1 MAASQPIENQQ
12 RSHEGFEKKHYME
25 CTTRGLAEHYRGRPR
40 GRVPGDG
47 ALAPPDPVPRPDGYR
62 SVARDA
68 PLTARHRAGTPAP
81 RGGEERDTM
90 AEYRVF
96 QGKDTKQVDGHTT
109 RPADPTAWYYEP
121 SDYEGDVLYSAS
133 YPTEEEARTAAE
145 MEFGEVE

>member
-1 MAASQPIENQQ
+1 
-12 RSHEGFEKKHYME
+12 
-25 CTTRGLAEHYRGRPR
+25 
-40 GRVPGDG
+40 
-47 ALAPPDPVPRPDGYR
+47 
-62 SVARDA
+62 
-68 PLTARHRAGTPAP
+68 
-81 RGGEERDTM
+81 M

-109 RPADPTAWYYEP
+109 RPADPTAWYYEL